1 MSDFLEY
8 NEQMR
13 LFLVRSNYFLIPH
26 KVLFGMSFFS
36 LMMESIW
43 TFGDGDEWYRS
54 ELEPKS
60 PGATLVTFFSFLVI
74 YNYVIPISLYVTV
87 EMNRF
92 ISAFF
97 ISWDDH
103 FHYRLADGEE
113 LQEKRFFDL
122 SLDTGQIEIGV
133 VFRKY
138 LKF

>member
-1 MSDFLEY
+1 
-8 NEQMR
+8 
-13 LFLVRSNYFLIPH
+13 
-26 KVLFGMSFFS
+26 MSFFS

-113 LQEKRFFDL
+113 LQE
-122 SLDTGQIEIGV
+122 T
-133 VFRKY
+133 VFRLILRYGTNRDWCGFSKISQDLEPVLMEHVKMKNSEDFQLQTDY
-138 LKF
+138 VFQSNSF

>member
-1 MSDFLEY
+1 
-8 NEQMR
+8 
-13 LFLVRSNYFLIPH
+13 
-26 KVLFGMSFFS
+26 MSFFS

-74 YNYVIPISLYVTV
+74 SDYVIPISLYVTV

-122 SLDTGQIEIGV
+122 SLDTGQIGIGA